1 MRSPWQG
8 QHPNGCECPG
18 ETYDIAAH
26 RPARGPTRAP
36 ARAGGLSER
45 GAPCHASS
53 LGARA
58 RSRPPAQP
66 VDGGKHGA
74 DRHRQPS
81 DCLAH
86 LCD

>member
-1 MRSPWQG
+1 MRFPWQG
-8 QHPNGCECPG
+8 PHLNECERPG

-36 ARAGGLSER
+36 ARAGGTSGR

-66 VDGGKHGA
+66 VDGGKRSA
-74 DRHRQPS
+74 DRHRRPS
-81 DCLAH
+81 DYLSH